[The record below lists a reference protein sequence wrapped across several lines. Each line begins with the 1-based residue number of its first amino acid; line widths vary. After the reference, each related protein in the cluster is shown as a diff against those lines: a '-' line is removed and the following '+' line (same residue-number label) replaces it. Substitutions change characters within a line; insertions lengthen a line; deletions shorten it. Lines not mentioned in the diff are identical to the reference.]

1 MLRWRVAKDKY
12 FIILS
17 LLKLSMP
24 WYLESK
30 LTGWSESLNGVSVE
44 LEFVKND
51 LSFSFRKMFGSLEKQ
66 KYYNQNLW
74 ETHPV

>member
-24 WYLESK
+24 WYLD
-30 LTGWSESLNGVSVE
+30 GVSVE

-66 KYYNQNLW
+66 KYYNQNL
-74 ETHPV
+74 